1 MGGRQVKNDASSTL
15 AQDEANSTP
24 AKSPGDHRPVG
35 ANEFYAGPVIPKKP
49 ETDNNLASNN
59 NSTAGAYATS
69 PTSSAGGSIA
79 VGADSRLQS
88 CAQPVGTIRLQ
99 DDMASADTPSN
110 RSSGANENLVAVQS
124 ILASLARLGGSSRP
138 SALPASGG
146 GVSLDSL
153 RLLIQQSNC
162 FAIVDRGAPE
172 AGADDEKRRTR
183 SPNNEVR
190 DGANMGPGQEVAADY
205 VLRSSVVSMETSSS
219 RGLSFGGL
227 MPKFLGGGSAGQSVS
242 EAKVQLILSDVRSKL
257 QVAVAQGEGS
267 GSNTRMAA
275 NILGAAGKGIGG
287 LGLSND
293 SNTSSTTILLQAF
306 ADAYNKMV
314 PALQNYK
321 TQSVKGG
328 LGNGGTLGVQGSR
341 TDASAMIQK

>member
-1 MGGRQVKNDASSTL
+1 MRLSTRREHVGVDARLCRTL
-15 AQDEANSTP
+15 
-24 AKSPGDHRPVG
+24 
-35 ANEFYAGPVIPKKP
+35 
-49 ETDNNLASNN
+49 LAAAVSVASGVLFSGCAT
-59 NSTAGAYATS
+59 STAGADAPST
-69 PTSSAGGSIA
+69 TGAAGGSTA
-79 VGADSRLQS
+79 VGADSKLQT
-88 CAQPVGTIRLQ
+88 CAAPVGTVRLQ
-99 DDMASADTPSN
+99 DGMASADTRSN
-110 RSSGANENLVAVQS
+110 QASGANENLVAVQS
-124 ILASLARLGGSSRP
+124 ILASLSSLGGSHS
-138 SALPASGG
+138 SASPASGG

-162 FAIVDRGAPE
+162 FAIVDRGASE